1 MNATTENILP
11 DLTPFVGLLLI
22 SDANSNILVSTNEN
36 I

>member
-11 DLTPFVGLLLI
+11 DLTPFLGLLLI
-22 SDANSNILVSTNEN
+22 FDPNSNILVSTNEN

>member
-11 DLTPFVGLLLI
+11 DLAPFLGLMLI